1 MLKDRRHILLK
12 DNQYSNTLVEP
23 IEITSLES
31 LGISITKGE
40 TVGLFP
46 DFIVRDYSIDT
57 EHKKIRIF
65 LKSIESE
72 RHSCP
77 LCSGKKVH
85 VHAYRDVWY
94 KDSPIGLQ
102 SRNLY
107 YCYKVHMLFL
117 SIWIQ

>member
-46 DFIVRDYSIDT
+46 GFIVRDYSIDT

-65 LKSIESE
+65 WFFRKFVESTE
-72 RHSCP
+72 KNITIFIS
-77 LCSGKKVH
+77 
-85 VHAYRDVWY
+85 A
-94 KDSPIGLQ
+94 
-102 SRNLY
+102 
-107 YCYKVHMLFL
+107 F
-117 SIWIQ
+117 

>member
-46 DFIVRDYSIDT
+46 AFIVRDYSIDT
-57 EHKKIRIF
+57 EHKRIRIF
-65 LKSIESE
+65 LKSIES
-72 RHSCP
+72 
-77 LCSGKKVH
+77 
-85 VHAYRDVWY
+85 
-94 KDSPIGLQ
+94 
-102 SRNLY
+102 
-107 YCYKVHMLFL
+107 
-117 SIWIQ
+117 